1 VFFRVGAGR
10 CAAANRAH
18 SAAQPGRGNGPEAMR
33 LVKRTNALADAK
45 SYEQATPLYSR
56 RWTCGGN
63 VRKWWEGARTTVELL
78 SLEGSHVRG
87 DVDPH
92 GKQQRLGHIRG
103 QWRRGCI
110 RSTVRLRELEI
121 MIGTSISEA
130 SKRVP
135 IFPFATQGGKHTSS
149 YFRQSTEELGP
160 RALLF
165 AAGIIFGLVKLR
177 CCRLFLVL

>member
-1 VFFRVGAGR
+1 MFFRVGAGR

-78 SLEGSHVRG
+78 SLEGSHVWG

-92 GKQQRLGHIRG
+92 GNGLGTYEANG
-103 QWRRGCI
+103 GA
-110 RSTVRLRELEI
+110 VVLEVQYD
-121 MIGTSISEA
+121 SANLKS
-130 SKRVP
+130 
-135 IFPFATQGGKHTSS
+135 
-149 YFRQSTEELGP
+149 
-160 RALLF
+160 
-165 AAGIIFGLVKLR
+165 
-177 CCRLFLVL
+177 